1 MKNKLIL
8 SVSLLVC
15 LIVGLDLN
23 AQFRG
28 AKAATGS
35 FFRLGIKGGVNL
47 STLNTSLLSNGIS
60 QFYVEN
66 AKNQTGY
73 VAGAYARIGRKVFL
87 EPELLVSAKGG
98 TFNATNVASGN
109 KKLVDISYTNI
120 DVPLLLGLKFGP
132 LHFLGGPVAS
142 YQISSNESVDAA
154 FSNYLGSSI
163 ANGLSKSQISYQ
175 VGAGLDLLGLTLD
188 VRYEGSL
195 TDIAKDIKVPAGV
208 TLSQKPSLVQVTL
221 GIKIL

>member
-1 MKNKLIL
+1 MKNKINVFL
-8 SVSLLVC
+8 
-15 LIVGLDLN
+15 LIVFCLVVSQN
-23 AQFRG
+23 MQAQFRG

-47 STLNTSLLSNGIS
+47 STLNTSLLSRGIS

-73 VAGAYARIGRKVFL
+73 VAGVYARIGRKVFL
-87 EPELLVSAKGG
+87 EPELLFSAKGG
-98 TFNATNVASGN
+98 TFNATNAVSGD

-120 DVPLLLGLKFGP
+120 DVPLLLGIKFGP
-132 LHFLGGPVAS
+132 LHFLGGPIAS
-142 YQISSNESVDAA
+142 YQISSNETVDAA
-154 FSNYLGSSI
+154 FNNYLGSSI
-163 ANGLSKSQISYQ
+163 ANGLSKSQIGYQ
-175 VGAGLDLLGLTLD
+175 VGGGIDLLGLTLD
-188 VRYEGSL
+188 VKYEGSF